1 MFCVFFRLFFF
12 FPSLFYVKTK
22 KIKVVNYN
30 IELKKRPQSWTSTPD
45 INDNV
50 SKNVNVTVN
59 LQIPPQRRHTT
70 ILDLNEACIIL

>member
-1 MFCVFFRLFFF
+1 M
-12 FPSLFYVKTK
+12 
-22 KIKVVNYN
+22 NYN